1 MTPPQTARTCFFA
14 AALSCIS
21 AVALAQTQ
29 AAPNDPPP
37 PAPNQSPKD
46 TVPPATDSS
55 APTRSGKQEP
65 SSKIEG
71 TSKDTTVFV
80 NGVLTVPGAA
90 TDTETTPS
98 TVSARNAESDKLPI
112 AAFRL
117 KHLTDAQRREIAQ
130 ELAKQRELA
139 IGAAGAAADYVVGS
153 EVPAPVALQALTP
166 VPEALVAKLP
176 ALGGTGYM
184 RAGGKLLLVDLDNSL
199 VVGVLED

>member
-1 MTPPQTARTCFFA
+1 
-14 AALSCIS
+14 L
-21 AVALAQTQ
+21 
-29 AAPNDPPP
+29 
-37 PAPNQSPKD
+37 
-46 TVPPATDSS
+46 
-55 APTRSGKQEP
+55 PTSGGKQEP
-65 SSKIEG
+65 SSKIKG
-71 TSKDTTVFV
+71 TSKDTPVLE
-80 NGVLTVPGAA
+80 NGVLSAAGAA

-130 ELAKQRELA
+130 ELAKQRDLA
-139 IGAAGAAADYVVGS
+139 IGAAGAPADYVVGS
-153 EVPAPVALQALTP
+153 EVPAPVALQALAP

-176 ALGGTGYM
+176 ALSGTGYM